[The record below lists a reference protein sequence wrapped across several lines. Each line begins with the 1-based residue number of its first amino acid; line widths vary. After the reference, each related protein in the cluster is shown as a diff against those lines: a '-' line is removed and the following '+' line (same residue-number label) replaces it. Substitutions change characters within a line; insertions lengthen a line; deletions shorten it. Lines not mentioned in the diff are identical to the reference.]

1 MQQQQEMPKI
11 TLAADRDTIIAGL
24 EPVLLTATR
33 EAPFDDALTVT
44 VQLTQE
50 HSWLSDTSYDVT
62 FAADDADTVLILAV
76 ASFSTSVV
84 ESGDLTA
91 AVDSVDG
98 YDTDEATATV
108 FVVSQ
113 AGPAVTV
120 SLTQS
125 SYLFGENADSTDV
138 IVTARMAAGAPRG
151 ASIVVS
157 VASEGGSE
165 SRPELTAVSG
175 VDYWSFTVM
184 PSLREQN
191 FAREDGRWVASH
203 RVPVGLLD
211 DDVREGRE
219 RFRVHLQH
227 SQRLVSDEVQ
237 LLNPDTTP
245 CSGDDECRYLV
256 YIDDDE
262 DIPALD
268 LSVSADEINE
278 EDEASSTATVSITN
292 GKTFAADQTV
302 TFAFA
307 GTATEGTDYTVAPA
321 DGDDQASDHQIIML
335 ADSTSVAVT
344 LTAIDDALEDGNET
358 IEVAATHDG
367 DAIGNT
373 QTIRILNQEVLP
385 KITLTASRDTIIAG
399 LETLVLTATR
409 EAPLEFPLAVA
420 LRLTQDRNWLSRT
433 SHQVNFAA
441 QGSTA
446 NLNLSRTLFSSDVTE
461 SGSLTATLGF
471 VSGYE
476 TGDATV
482 HVVSQRN
489 EAVRVSLDAI
499 SDTFP
504 ENAGDAEVTGLAWT
518 ARGMPRGAT
527 VTFSLVSRSGTATS
541 GDDFAPVSETITV
554 REQDYRLVNQQWVA
568 RFRQSV
574 SLVND
579 EVREHTES
587 FGMLLEPLPGHPSEL
602 RLANLDDSDCQA
614 PPCPRPVYIT
624 DDEDIPVLALSV
636 SPEEIREE
644 GETSAKATVEITNGK
659 SFAADEM
666 LTFELGGDAIGGHD
680 YQVTPADADEGTGH
694 QAVLPAGST
703 SAELTLTAVNDEL
716 EEPTEKILLS
726 VTHDGNEIGS
736 GTIRLIDRFPGP
748 RVEITFE
755 GVQPPGND
763 YDNGTATGPFTT
775 RITFSERVE
784 GFTEDDIDWQ
794 THYLTT
800 VDTTVIG
807 VLLWDYEEVRPGLE
821 YTARMMPTQ
830 NGRLHIF
837 VRPHSA
843 SSVGTG
849 DGNLTGHGSLQ
860 IELPPN
866 RLMVEPRA
874 LTVEEGD
881 DEGAVFVV
889 VPTSAPTG
897 TVTVTVSGMDGT
909 KVDVD
914 WSSWTFELPYW
925 SGGWGVKVTAGDD
938 ANTRDETVT
947 LRVTASGGGYG
958 GRSANVV
965 VTVRDDDGGS
975 GGDTDEGDVDDE
987 AAALIVLEGMTPE
1000 TAAAALF
1007 GEHDLSEAQLG
1018 ALDLLGNGN
1027 GHYDLGDLLS
1037 WTERCRRSSGSGSR
1051 GRDGRRRGRTAQR
1064 MGRRARGLL
1073 RRSPGRPRRR
1083 CAPWF
1088 APLLVAAATWS
1099 CTDDV
1104 VQPPVAPDPGVLTIE
1119 LTAPPTARDIGALLV
1134 VEGPGIDSI
1143 RAPGFELFE
1152 SEAPGPRQVV
1162 VAGMLTTGPIA
1173 EFQVPDRALRTQ
1185 YRVRLLEV
1193 TGEDYSLRDLS
1204 GYEVMI
1210 RR

>member
-1 MQQQQEMPKI
+1 MTEDRTPNRYDRHTSHAPKRSLAPGIVAAAPGGAPRRRVSTILGLLTAVVATLAPPVGTDVHARPISATSGDTGTRGAAPRITITADRDTIFSTLEDLRLRVKREHPGNRLTVTVKLEQERQWLVSTSHDVTIGAGDTIAVLTIARSDFKSRVRRSGTLTATVDEVSGYETADAKATVFVISQEAPVVTFSLSQDSYTFAEDVGRARAQFVARMASGMPRAVTVAVQIATGVKNASPAELTATSGEDFEPVSGGLQMVEEKYELENGLWVGRTDVVLPLFDDDVREGTETFEVQLAPVPELSHTDAAQLLNPDGSTCGDGCGHLIHITDEEDIPAMELSVRPNEIMEEDETSATATLAITDHRSFAGDQVLTLALGGSATKGSDYVVSPDDADLGTTGYQVVLPAASNSVGVTLKAMSDDVDDPDEKIEVSALLEGREVDDMQAVQIMQQQQEMPKI

-50 HSWLSDTSYDVT
+50 QSWLSDTSYDVT

-84 ESGDLTA
+84 ESGNLTV
-91 AVDSVDG
+91 AVDSVEG

-108 FVVSQ
+108 LVISQ
-113 AGPAVTV
+113 EGPAVTV

-125 SYLFGENADSTDV
+125 SYLFEEDADSTDL
-138 IVTARMAAGAPRG
+138 IVTARMAAGMPRG
-151 ASIVVS
+151 ASMVVS
-157 VASEGGSE
+157 VMSEGRSQ

-262 DIPALD
+262 DIPTLD
-268 LSVSADEINE
+268 LSVSADEISE

-302 TFAFA
+302 TFAFG

-321 DGDDQASDHQIIML
+321 DGDDVASDHQVIMP
-335 ADSTSVAVT
+335 ADSTSVGVT
-344 LTAIDDALEDGNET
+344 LTAIDDDIEDGNET
-358 IEVAATHDG
+358 IEVSATHDG
-367 DAIGNT
+367 DAIGST
-373 QTIRILNQEVLP
+373 QTIRILNQEVQP

-409 EAPLEFPLAVA
+409 EAPLEAPLAVA
-420 LRLTQDRNWLSRT
+420 LRLTQDQNWLSRT
-433 SHQVNFAA
+433 SHQLNFAA

-446 NLNLSRTLFSSDVTE
+446 NLNLSRALFSSAVTE
-461 SGSLTATLGF
+461 SGSLTATLDS
-471 VSGYE
+471 VSGYD
-476 TGDATV
+476 TGDATTTV

-574 SLVND
+574 SLVDD

-644 GETSAKATVEITNGK
+644 GETSAKATRC
-659 SFAADEM
+659 
-666 LTFELGGDAIGGHD
+666 IG
-680 YQVTPADADEGTGH
+680 
-694 QAVLPAGST
+694 
-703 SAELTLTAVNDEL
+703 
-716 EEPTEKILLS
+716 
-726 VTHDGNEIGS
+726 
-736 GTIRLIDRFPGP
+736 
-748 RVEITFE
+748 
-755 GVQPPGND
+755 
-763 YDNGTATGPFTT
+763 FTT
-775 RITFSERVE
+775 
-784 GFTEDDIDWQ
+784 DC
-794 THYLTT
+794 
-800 VDTTVIG
+800 
-807 VLLWDYEEVRPGLE
+807 
-821 YTARMMPTQ
+821 
-830 NGRLHIF
+830 
-837 VRPHSA
+837 
-843 SSVGTG
+843 
-849 DGNLTGHGSLQ
+849 
-860 IELPPN
+860 
-866 RLMVEPRA
+866 
-874 LTVEEGD
+874 
-881 DEGAVFVV
+881 
-889 VPTSAPTG
+889 
-897 TVTVTVSGMDGT
+897 
-909 KVDVD
+909 
-914 WSSWTFELPYW
+914 
-925 SGGWGVKVTAGDD
+925 
-938 ANTRDETVT
+938 TR
-947 LRVTASGGGYG
+947 
-958 GRSANVV
+958 
-965 VTVRDDDGGS
+965 
-975 GGDTDEGDVDDE
+975 
-987 AAALIVLEGMTPE
+987 
-1000 TAAAALF
+1000 
-1007 GEHDLSEAQLG
+1007 
-1018 ALDLLGNGN
+1018 
-1027 GHYDLGDLLS
+1027 
-1037 WTERCRRSSGSGSR
+1037 
-1051 GRDGRRRGRTAQR
+1051 
-1064 MGRRARGLL
+1064 
-1073 RRSPGRPRRR
+1073 
-1083 CAPWF
+1083 
-1088 APLLVAAATWS
+1088 
-1099 CTDDV
+1099 
-1104 VQPPVAPDPGVLTIE
+1104 
-1119 LTAPPTARDIGALLV
+1119 
-1134 VEGPGIDSI
+1134 
-1143 RAPGFELFE
+1143 
-1152 SEAPGPRQVV
+1152 
-1162 VAGMLTTGPIA
+1162 
-1173 EFQVPDRALRTQ
+1173 
-1185 YRVRLLEV
+1185 
-1193 TGEDYSLRDLS
+1193 
-1204 GYEVMI
+1204 
-1210 RR
+1210 